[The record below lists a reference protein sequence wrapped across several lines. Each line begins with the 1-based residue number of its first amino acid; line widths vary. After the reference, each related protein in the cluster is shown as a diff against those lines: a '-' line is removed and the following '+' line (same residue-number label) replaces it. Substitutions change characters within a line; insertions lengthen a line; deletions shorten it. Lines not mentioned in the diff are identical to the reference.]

1 MPPHP
6 RDGRTLLGHLW
17 GGHTNTT
24 TTTFGVADTVF
35 DCGSGVVRWC
45 TRHPQHLGSPWGIG
59 GNAFTSPGWQGTPWP
74 PCLTDPTHPTMA
86 ALTPLYSNCGSG
98 VLWWGAHH
106 QVHLG
111 ATLRLKALPPHLG
124 EDRALHR
131 SPWCTTSLA
140 VGDVH
145 IIIVRRPEPQF
156 EPSNTVLGAPNVV
169 VVVCV
174 CPPKGDQALSCHP
187 WGVGG
192 IAPNAPWRP

>member
-1 MPPHP
+1 MVPIAVQVSFDDVHAIFNGFGHHGALGAVAPHTLA
-6 RDGRTLLGHLW
+6 TLLDGPH
-17 GGHTNTT
+17 
-24 TTTFGVADTVF
+24 
-35 DCGSGVVRWC
+35 
-45 TRHPQHLGSPWGIG
+45 SPHYGR
-59 GNAFTSPGWQGTPWP
+59 
-74 PCLTDPTHPTMA
+74 THPTVR
-86 ALTPLYSNCGSG
+86 LYSNCGSD